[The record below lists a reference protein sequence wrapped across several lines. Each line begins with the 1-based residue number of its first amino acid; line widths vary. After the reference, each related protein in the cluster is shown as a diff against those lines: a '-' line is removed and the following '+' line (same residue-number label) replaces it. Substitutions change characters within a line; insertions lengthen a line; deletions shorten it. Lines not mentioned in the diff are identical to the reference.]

1 MIWSRLFLKSFLDEI
16 KYRGANFTIK
26 CPAHQKDAGGVY
38 LYSRRQISRQ
48 VFYYYFKNKKLTV
61 HKDFEGRVKVEYDN
75 KTVKIDIINLKLTD
89 TGAYW
94 CTCNVLIGECA
105 MDDSVIFFWCTV
117 SVNYCFVYW
126 HIFQYLTT
134 DHFELTIPVLISM
147 IEMYIPFIWVN
158 LYVCVFER
166 NECFIQHGFIKLIK
180 SINKDV

>member
-48 VFYYYFKNKKLTV
+48 VFYYFFKSKKLTV

-94 CTCNVLIGECA
+94 CTCNSLIGECA
-105 MDDSVIFFWCTV
+105 MDDSGVFLLVHGECKLMFCLLTYFSVFNYRPFLIDHSCIDKYDRRCT
-117 SVNYCFVYW
+117 
-126 HIFQYLTT
+126 L
-134 DHFELTIPVLISM
+134 
-147 IEMYIPFIWVN
+147 PFIWVN
-158 LYVCVFER
+158 LYACLFER
-166 NECFIQHGFIKLIK
+166 NECFYSARIH
-180 SINKDV
+180 

>member
-1 MIWSRLFLKSFLDEI
+1 MRSLQIIFLLLVILCLSNFVASADEI

-48 VFYYYFKNKKLTV
+48 VFYYYFKSKKLAV

-105 MDDSVIFFWCTV
+105 MDDSGDFLLVHEPQISLASSTSSNTK
-117 SVNYCFVYW
+117 SVGMND
-126 HIFQYLTT
+126 L
-134 DHFELTIPVLISM
+134 LIPVTALTAGS
-147 IEMYIPFIWVN
+147 V
-158 LYVCVFER
+158 LLLLLLVF
-166 NECFIQHGFIKLIK
+166 
-180 SINKDV
+180 